1 MVNYVRFLKLVFE
14 SCFYV
19 MQVQAFVL
27 EAIAIAFVFVLWHLD
42 LSSVRVWMMY
52 ALVGCK
58 A

>member
-1 MVNYVRFLKLVFE
+1 
-14 SCFYV
+14 